1 MPNYQ
6 AADVLNMEIMG
17 EATYLSLYT
26 DTDRNALQGSKQYR
40 LQLSADNLPPA
51 RAFWFVTMY
60 TRSDY
65 TLAENVIDRYSIGD
79 RTEGIRYAD
88 DGSLTIHISQSTPE
102 SGRRS
107 NWLPAPAGDFC
118 LIMRVYIPEQTVIQ
132 QEWQP
137 PGLELVR

>member
-40 LQLSADNLPPA
+40 LQFSADNLPPA
-51 RAFWFVTMY
+51 RAFWSVSMY
-60 TRSDY
+60 NRSDY
-65 TLAENVIDRYSIGD
+65 TLVDNVIDRYSIGD

-102 SGRRS
+102 ADQRS
-107 NWLPAPAGDFC
+107 NWLPAPAEDFY
-118 LIMRVYIPEQTVIQ
+118 LILRVYLPEQSVID

-137 PGLELVR
+137 PGLELVQ